1 MPRLLSI
8 SVTDL
13 GLIVFFPEIIY
24 QFLNLFSPNAYQEN
38 DKTIYKQFKDKYDK
52 IKRKP

>member
-1 MPRLLSI
+1 MM
-8 SVTDL
+8 
-13 GLIVFFPEIIY
+13 FFPEIIY
-24 QFLNLFSPNAYQEN
+24 QFLNLFSPNVYQEN